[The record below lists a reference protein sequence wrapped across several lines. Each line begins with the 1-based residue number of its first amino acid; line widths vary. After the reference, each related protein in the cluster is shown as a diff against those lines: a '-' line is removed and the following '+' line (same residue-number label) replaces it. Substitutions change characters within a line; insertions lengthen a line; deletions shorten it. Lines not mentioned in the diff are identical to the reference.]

1 MSARAT
7 YLVWSPLLAMVLF
20 AAPASAQIV
29 RGFTPRFT
37 TNDRGDITLIGN
49 TIMSCSGGGQC
60 NNARNGNGGQI
71 NNNDHSMQY
80 VDVDG
85 VAGTFS
91 SSSAVLTVPAGAT
104 VLWAGLYWGGFSAN
118 AARNQVRLTTPAAA
132 AANLTAMQLDASGNA
147 YQGYRDVTAQV
158 TAGGNGTYVV
168 ANVQSTTGSNNY
180 AGWSLVVA
188 YRLGSLP
195 IRNIV
200 AFDGYAQVAPGATV
214 TIPVSGF
221 VTPPGGIVNTR
232 LGVVAYEGDLGLTG
246 DSFSLNGVA
255 LGNATSPTT
264 NFFNSSISQV
274 GAPFT
279 SKNPNYLNQLGFD
292 ADLLALVNALPNGST
307 SATITLSSVG
317 DRYYPGAVTF
327 TTDLYAPVISGNSF
341 RKTVVDLDGAPARPG
356 DVLEYTISMANRG
369 DDSAVQTVLADT
381 LPANAA
387 YVPGSIVVLSGAN
400 AGAKTDGAGD
410 DQAEYQAALRRV
422 VVRLGSGADA
432 ANGGSLVPAASTS
445 VRFRVAIGS
454 PSPNGSTVSNQAGL
468 NFNGG
473 QTGSAFASQSDADTT
488 LAGNQTTV
496 ITVTA
501 PVISGRVFEDVSYG
515 GGAGRSLAASS
526 GVLRPGS
533 RIELYTGSG
542 GWLAADTTDA
552 LGVYAFDGWGPG
564 SYTVRVVNN
573 TVSSSRPGSVVGLLP
588 VQTFR
593 TGAAGGSAV
602 ADPDRVGGEIPA
614 RADAPANTTA
624 QTLASL
630 TTAGTT
636 AQSIAA
642 VTLASASI
650 AGVDF
655 GFGFDVVVNANDAG
669 QGSLRQFLLNA
680 NALGNAGLAQ
690 VGQTPGT
697 ETSVFM
703 VSDGAVHPGLRAG
716 LPNLLTGGVVII
728 PASTTLP
735 ALSDPATR
743 VDGTTQTAN
752 VGDSNP
758 GTLGS
763 GGTVGV
769 DLLALPTVA
778 RPEVEIRD
786 GAAIALGLD
795 LQGSGG
801 AVVGLAVT
809 GFGNLPGNDAHAN
822 VRVGAAA
829 ANVLIERCVLGA
841 AASAFADPGPGARSG
856 GDNVRALGGDA
867 GIVRNC
873 LIGFAAGNGIALT
886 GASNSWQILEC
897 EVRGN
902 AIGQGTRDGI
912 SLEASGA
919 ATVRGCRIEGHDGPG
934 IDARTGSGSLVFE
947 NNTVTSAGVGAG
959 VVVETPGIRLGGNGN
974 RVDRNVISSHF
985 GAGVLVIPTS
995 ASNTL
1000 TRNSIFGNG
1009 AGLNG
1014 GGAGPSG
1021 QIGIDLLSAGQDEAT
1036 GTVPFVTLNDAG
1048 DGDAGANGLLNFPVI
1063 ETAVLSNGSFT
1074 LTGWVRPGSTIEV
1087 FVAAADPSGFGEGR
1101 TWAATFIEGSGTD
1114 LDGGSSAYAGPV
1126 NGLNQGSDNTSR
1138 FRFTLAAPAGVAAG
1152 VALTATATL
1161 AAATSEFSGVVVVT
1175 SGVAVSGVV
1184 YADADHDL
1192 QRDAGE
1198 AGTGLALFAKLVS
1211 TAAPLAAQA
1220 VVGVDPGTGLY
1231 SFTFV
1236 PAGIYSIVID
1246 DNASPADFMPTPPA
1260 GWNVTE
1266 AAPGVRAGV
1275 AVAAADVSDQD
1286 VGLFNGS
1293 RIEGAVFRDDGA
1305 GAGIP
1310 NDGVRQAGETVSPS
1324 VRVRLL
1330 GAVCAG
1336 GQCDSALTDGAG
1348 AYVLWLPAAAAGVVQ
1363 VVETNAAAWISTGAS
1378 VGTSGGAYTRPSDAI
1393 AFTANAGLVYTG
1405 LAFGDVPANQ
1415 LAPLGARSGPPGGVV
1430 FHPHTFAAGSAG
1442 TVSITLARSAA
1453 PPIPGW
1459 SADLFRDLDCDGAL
1473 DPGEPAVVAPLAVT
1487 AGQTLCLVLRHTI
1500 PVGAPNGAQE
1510 SVTIGAGFDYINA
1523 APALAFPVQIGDLTT
1538 AVVGG
1543 GLEIVKSV
1551 DVVAARP
1558 GDYLQYTITYNN
1570 PGAESLTSIVI
1581 QDATPA
1587 FTVFD
1592 SAVCGALG
1600 TGLAGCAVTTAP
1612 AAGGSGGV
1620 TWTLGGALAPGGS
1633 GTVSF
1638 RVRVQ

>member
-1 MSARAT
+1 MIPRALHLLGPA
-7 YLVWSPLLAMVLF
+7 LVALALIAV
-20 AAPASAQIV
+20 PASAQIV

-49 TIMSCSGGGQC
+49 TIMSCGGGGQC
-60 NNARNGNGGQI
+60 NNARNGTGGQI
-71 NNNDHSMQY
+71 NNNDHNMQY

-91 SSSAVLTVPAGAT
+91 SSSAVLTLPPGAT

-118 AARNQVRLTTPAAA
+118 AARNQVVLSTPAAA
-132 AANLTAMQLDASGNA
+132 GINLTATQLDASGNA

-158 TAGGNGTYVV
+158 TAGGNGTYLA
-168 ANVQSTTGSNNY
+168 ANVRSTIGANNF

-188 YRLGSLP
+188 YRLASVP
-195 IRNIV
+195 IRNLT

-221 VTPPGGIVNTR
+221 VTPPGGVVNTR

-246 DSFSLNGVA
+246 DAFSLNGVA
-255 LGNATSPTT
+255 LGNATNPAT
-264 NFFNSSISQV
+264 NFFNSSISQF

-279 SKNPNYLNQLGFD
+279 TKNPNYLNQLGFD
-292 ADLLALVNALPNGST
+292 SDLLSLVNALPNGST
-307 SATITLSSVG
+307 SATITLSSSG

-356 DVLEYTISMANRG
+356 DVLEYTIAMTNSG
-369 DDSAVQTVLADT
+369 DDDAVQTVLADT

-387 YVPGSIVVLSGAN
+387 WVPGSIMVLSGAN

-410 DQAEYQAALRRV
+410 DQAEYEAAARRV
-422 VVRLGSGADA
+422 IARLGSGANA
-432 ANGGSLVPAASTS
+432 ASGGSLAPAASTS
-445 VRFRVAIGS
+445 LRFRVTIGS
-454 PSPNGSTVSNQAGL
+454 PAPGGSTVSNQAAL
-468 NFNGG
+468 TFNGA
-473 QTGSAFASQSDADTT
+473 QTGTPFATRSDADTT
-488 LAGNQTTV
+488 IAGSQPTV

-501 PVISGRVFEDVSYG
+501 PLVSGRVFEDVNYG
-515 GGAGRSLAASS
+515 GGAGRSLVASS
-526 GVLRPGS
+526 GALRAGA
-533 RIELYTGSG
+533 RVELYAGSG
-542 GWLAADTTDA
+542 AWLAADTTDA
-552 LGVYAFDGWGPG
+552 LGVYAFDGWAPG
-564 SYTVRVVNN
+564 SYTVRVVNG
-573 TVSSSRPGSVVGLLP
+573 TVTSSRPGSVAGLLP

-593 TGAAGGSAV
+593 TDATGGSPV

-630 TTAGTT
+630 TTATT
-636 AQSIAA
+636 AAQSIAP
-642 VTLASASI
+642 VTLGTASI
-650 AGVDF
+650 PGVDF
-655 GFGFDVVVNANDAG
+655 GFGFDVVVNTNDTG

-680 NALGNAGLAQ
+680 NALGNAALAQ
-690 VGQTPGT
+690 AGQTPGT
-697 ETSVFM
+697 EASVFM
-703 VSDGAVHPGLRAG
+703 VSDGAAHPGLRAG
-716 LPNLLTGGVVII
+716 LANLLTGGVVVIQAQS
-728 PASTTLP
+728 PLP
-735 ALSDPATR
+735 PLTDPATR
-743 VDGTTQTAN
+743 VDGTTQTAH

-758 GTLGS
+758 GSLGA

-769 DLLALPTVA
+769 DLLALPAVA

-786 GAAIALGLD
+786 GASLALGLD

-801 AVVGLAVT
+801 ALMGLAIT
-809 GFGNLPGNDAHAN
+809 GFGNLPGNDAHAE

-829 ANVLIERCVLGA
+829 ANVVIERCVLGSG
-841 AASAFADPGPGARSG
+841 ASAFADPGPGARSG
-856 GDNVRALGGDA
+856 GDHVRALGGDA
-867 GIVRNC
+867 GVIRNC

-886 GASNSWQILEC
+886 AGSNSWQVLEC

-902 AIGQGTRDGI
+902 AVGQGARDGI
-912 SLEASGA
+912 ALEASGA
-919 ATVRGCRIEGHDGPG
+919 ATVRGCRIESHEGPG
-934 IDARTGSGSLVFE
+934 IDARAGGGAVVVE
-947 NNTVTSAGVGAG
+947 NNTIVAAGAG
-959 VVVETPGIRLGGNGN
+959 AGAGVETPGIRLGGNGD

-985 GAGVLVIPTS
+985 GAGVLVMPAA
-995 ASNTL
+995 ASCTI

-1009 AGLNG
+1009 AVLNG

-1021 QIGIDLLSAGQDEAT
+1021 QIGIDLLGAGQDEAA
-1036 GTVPFVTLNDAG
+1036 GTAPFVTVNDP
-1048 DGDAGANGLLNFPVI
+1048 GDADVGANGLLNFPVL
-1063 ETAVLSNGSFT
+1063 ETAVLANGSFT
-1074 LTGWVRPGSTIEV
+1074 LTGWARPGSIIEL

-1101 TWAATFIEGSGTD
+1101 TWVASFTEGSAAD
-1114 LDGGSSAYAGPV
+1114 VDGGTSAYAGPV
-1126 NGLNQGSDNTSR
+1126 NGLNQGSDDTHR
-1138 FRFTLAAPAGVAAG
+1138 FRFTLGAPAGVAAG

-1161 AAATSEFSGVVVVT
+1161 SAATSEFSGVVAVT
-1175 SGVAVSGVV
+1175 SGVAVAGAF

-1198 AGTGLALFAKLVS
+1198 AGTGIALFAKLVS
-1211 TAAPLAAQA
+1211 AAAPLAAQA
-1220 VVGVDPGTGLY
+1220 VVGVNAASGLY

-1236 PAGIYSIVID
+1236 PAGTYSIVMD
-1246 DNASPADFMPTPPA
+1246 DNALAADLTPTPPA
-1260 GWNVTE
+1260 GWVVTE
-1266 AAPGVRAGV
+1266 AEPGVRAGV
-1275 AVAAADVSDQD
+1275 TVTAADVNDQD

-1293 RIEGAVFRDDGA
+1293 RVEGVVFRDDGA
-1305 GAGIP
+1305 GAGLA
-1310 NDGVRQAGETVSPS
+1310 NDGVRQGGESGTAA

-1330 GAVCAG
+1330 GAACAG
-1336 GQCDSALTDGAG
+1336 GQCDSALADGAG
-1348 AYVLWLPAAAAGVVQ
+1348 AWVLWLPAAAMGAVQ
-1363 VVETNAAAWISTGAS
+1363 VVETDPAAWISTGAS
-1378 VGTSGGAYTRPSDAI
+1378 VGTSGGAYARPSDAI
-1393 AFTANAGLVYTG
+1393 VFTAVAGTVYAG

-1415 LAPLGARSGPPGGVV
+1415 LVPLGARSGAPGGVV

-1442 TVSITLARSAA
+1442 TVTFTLARSAA

-1459 SADLFRDLDCDGAL
+1459 SADLFGDLDCDGTL
-1473 DPGEPAVVAPLAVT
+1473 DPGEPALAAPLAVT

-1500 PVGAPNGAQE
+1500 PVAAPGGAQE

-1523 APALAFPVQIGDLTT
+1523 APALASSVQVGDLTT
-1538 AVVGG
+1538 VVGGG

-1551 DVVAARP
+1551 DVASARP
-1558 GDYLQYTITYNN
+1558 GDYINYTITYNN
-1570 PGAESLTSIVI
+1570 PGAEPLTAIVI

-1592 SAVCGALG
+1592 SAICGGLG

-1620 TWTLGGALAPGGS
+1620 TWTLAGALAPGGS